1 MACSAFAHSI
11 KGQAVVDQHACPLL
25 FQGGDGV
32 YPVEIRLEDF
42 GAWLSSKE
50 FEPVGKPGTCFQ
62 SPLALWLSERMG
74 GVYGADGL
82 VYGRALWDGCCWLP
96 LPRWARMFAAR
107 LETLSASVV
116 LGDEAFTLLAQVE
129 LVGGMR

>member
-1 MACSAFAHSI
+1 MRLRIAS
-11 KGQAVVDQHACPLL
+11 KGKPLLTNTLAPLL
-25 FQGGDGV
+25 FQGGDVV
-32 YPVEIRLEDF
+32 YPVEICLEDF
-42 GAWLSSKE
+42 GEWLSHKE
-50 FEPVGKPGTCFQ
+50 FEPVGKPGACFQ

-74 GVYGADGL
+74 GVCGADGL
-82 VYGRALWDGCCWLP
+82 LYGRAAWDGCCWLP

-129 LVGGMR
+129 LVGGVY